1 METSKKS
8 VEKENNDLV
17 EKLKSSEQ
25 QLRNLTEKVIDVP
38 KKFIFSLI
46 IKRKVIDH
54 FEADINY
61 YN

>member
-46 IKRKVIDH
+46 IKRKSNRS
-54 FEADINY
+54 F
-61 YN
+61 